1 MNRASTNA
9 PPTGLR
15 RSLLLGGRIADTAI
29 VGGGA
34 VVLAALFWWPL
45 FEGGGFVGGDVYSYY
60 LPQKVVYAESLAAFE
75 LPLWNN
81 RAGHGYPIVG
91 ESQTG
96 PFYPANVVLYSL
108 FSINTAYNI
117 NHLLHYVLAFVFT
130 WLYARSL
137 SISRLSSG
145 SVHSSST
152 YGWFPPRSCWEW
164 AIIGGAWMPA
174 AFWCVEK
181 FFATR
186 RVRFALGLCGI
197 IALQLLS
204 GHFNLAFLTLSQL
217 SLCPLHRSAVAVR
230 QSRFAGRDALALA
243 ARGCHFSRGRSV
255 RLWAGCAA
263 AGSNVGAQAI
273 ESTRIARTGPQSRP
287 RFDPRLVLV
296 ASGPPLVLVFAGN

>member
-45 FEGGGFVGGDVYSYY
+45 FEGGGIVGGDVYSYY

-145 SVHSSST
+145 LCALVFT

-204 GHFNLAFLTLSQL
+204 GHFNLAFLTLVALVPYIGLRLLFANRGLPDVTRSRWPLVGAISLAAVLSAFGLAALQLAPTWELKQL
-217 SLCPLHRSAVAVR
+217 SQRECYSRLEIFLSQPL
-230 QSRFAGRDALALA
+230 G
-243 ARGCHFSRGRSV
+243 
-255 RLWAGCAA
+255 
-263 AGSNVGAQAI
+263 NV
-273 ESTRIARTGPQSRP
+273 
-287 RFDPRLVLV
+287 
-296 ASGPPLVLVFAGN
+296 